1 MKTLLMLLIPISSVF
16 SQNYKVEYEDRSFLP
31 EKYKKNLSE
40 MIIEDYESP
49 KLYDLFINTEDL
61 CVYKQ
66 KENLRNSNVETIGN
80 YIQNFV
86 VTNPKEKTVYQDMNI
101 ENRNYKVKSPLKL
114 SERWVMHRETKMIN
128 GIEATKATM
137 ETSKNNT
144 EVWFAKS
151 IKSKCGPS
159 NFVGFPGL
167 VLEIL
172 IKPKDENEATGIVR
186 MKSIETLKDD
196 SIIKSYF
203 NNISDK
209 TISRGQFDKIYED
222 YQKKVQEMYGGNGVD
237 KD

>member
-1 MKTLLMLLIPISSVF
+1 MKALILFLIPIYSLFAQS
-16 SQNYKVEYEDRSFLP
+16 YKVEYENRSLLSDQS
-31 EKYKKNLSE
+31 KKKLSE

-49 KLYDLFINTEDL
+49 KTYDLFINQEDL
-61 CVYKQ
+61 CLYK
-66 KENLRNSNVETIGN
+66 KRENLRNSSIETRGN
-80 YIQNFV
+80 YIQNYV
-86 VTNPKEKTVYQDMNI
+86 ITNPMEKIIYQDINI

-114 SERWVMHRETKMIN
+114 NDRWVMQRETKMIN

-196 SIIKSYF
+196 STIKSYF

-209 TISRGQFDKIYED
+209 TISMEEFKKEYEE
-222 YQKKVQEMYGGNGVD
+222 YQKKVQEMYGKKVD
-237 KD
+237 RD